1 MDSENEESEEIGDPD
16 EMGFE
21 SSAREAVEHLV
32 ETAELD
38 EEHGVIF
45 LLDREDHHGNP
56 TRSEYSNLDD
66 LAEALREAAENEW
79 INYVPFD
86 GGEPVFSPRVSGYV
100 ENALEQ
106 LGAEDFFLRFPRPL
120 DTETIFDSEELL
132 PEKGIGVLRV
142 SLEAINA
149 ELIAYFA
156 KHPEKMRELQ
166 PRKFEELV
174 AELFRDRGY
183 EVELTPA
190 TKDGGFDIMAVR
202 KTEVGTGLT
211 LIECKRYHQT
221 RTVGVEL
228 VRGLYGVVES
238 KKATN
243 GVLVTT
249 SYFTKGAKAL
259 RDDLKYRMDLA
270 DFDRLTAMLVEYR
283 KGNRKR

>member
-1 MDSENEESEEIGDPD
+1 MASNSEEYDKSGDRD

-21 SSAREAVEHLV
+21 ISAREAVEHLV
-32 ETAELD
+32 ESAELD
-38 EEHGVIF
+38 EERGVIS
-45 LLDREDHHGNP
+45 LLDHEDHRGNP
-56 TRSEYSNLDD
+56 RRSDYENLDD
-66 LAEALREAAENEW
+66 LADALREVAENKW

-86 GGEPVFSPRVSGYV
+86 GGEPVFPPHVSGYV
-100 ENALEQ
+100 QNALEK
-106 LGAEDFFLRFPRPL
+106 LGAEDFFLRFPIPP
-120 DTETIFDSEELL
+120 ESEAIFDADELL
-132 PEKGIGVLRV
+132 PGEGVKLLRV
-142 SLEAINA
+142 SLESINA
-149 ELIAYFA
+149 ELISYFA
-156 KHPEKMRELQ
+156 KHPEKMRELH

-190 TKDGGFDIMAVR
+190 TKDGGFDIVAVR

-221 RTVGVEL
+221 HTVGVEL

-243 GVLVTT
+243 GLLVTT

-259 RDDLKYRMDLA
+259 RDDLKYRMDLT
-270 DFDRLTAMLVEYR
+270 DFDSLTAMLSEYR
-283 KGNRKR
+283 QSKHKL